1 MVLLPHGTA
10 WVGAAGVALALVGL
24 FGAVRIPASPAAD
37 PSLRITPNV
46 FIETWRV
53 TRHAASIRPIWLSV
67 LGLSWFW
74 TIGATLM
81 TEFPVVA
88 RDTLRSDGTVLTLLL
103 SVFAIGV
110 GVGSVQCARLLHGEV
125 SARLVPFAALGIS
138 AVLLGLRFG
147 GGIRR
152 APSRPPPWR

>member
-1 MVLLPHGTA
+1 M
-10 WVGAAGVALALVGL
+10 
-24 FGAVRIPASPAAD
+24 IPVSPAAD
-37 PSLRITPNV
+37 PALRISPNL
-46 FIETWRV
+46 FTETWRV
-53 TRHAASIRPIWLSV
+53 TRHAASIRPIWLWV

-88 RDTLRSDGTVLTLLL
+88 RDTLHSDGTVLTLLL

-110 GVGSVQCARLLHGEV
+110 GVGSMQCARLLHGEV

-138 AVLLGLRFG
+138 LFCWDFASSAASAGSIATWRTRCPRSPAG
-147 GGIRR
+147 G
-152 APSRPPPWR
+152 